1 MSYLLG
7 LTGSIGMGK
16 STTAALF
23 AARGCLIWDADLAV
37 HRAYNE
43 GGDGVAEI
51 RKIAITAVDSNS
63 VNRDKL
69 RTLILEDPTLLAK
82 IEAII
87 HPIVQKDR
95 QAFIASNPG
104 SILVFD
110 IPLLFELNSE
120 SDFDAVACVLST
132 FEVQKTRVMARPGM
146 TRTHLEMIIS
156 KQLPAADKAARANYI
171 INTATKDIARAAV
184 DSIIKDI
191 KRKLEN
197 A

>member
-1 MSYLLG
+1 M
-7 LTGSIGMGK
+7 
-16 STTAALF
+16 
-23 AARGCLIWDADLAV
+23 
-37 HRAYNE
+37 
-43 GGDGVAEI
+43 
-51 RKIAITAVDSNS
+51 TAVDSNS

-69 RTLILEDPTLLAK
+69 RTLILEDPTVLAK

-95 QAFIASNPG
+95 QAFIVSNPD

-132 FEVQKTRVMARPGM
+132 SEMQKTRVMTRPGM
-146 TRTHLEMIIS
+146 TRIHLEMIIS

-191 KRKLEN
+191 KRKIEN

>member
-51 RKIAITAVDSNS
+51 KKIAITAVDSNN

-132 FEVQKTRVMARPGM
+132 FEMQKTRVMARPGM
-146 TRTHLEMIIS
+146 TRTHLEMIIG

>member
-51 RKIAITAVDSNS
+51 KKIAITAVDSNN

>member
-51 RKIAITAVDSNS
+51 KKIAITAVDSNS

-120 SDFDAVACVLST
+120 SDFDAVVCVLST
-132 FEVQKTRVMARPGM
+132 LEMQKTRVLARPGM

-191 KRKLEN
+191 KRKVEN

>member
-51 RKIAITAVDSNS
+51 KKIAITAVDSNN

-95 QAFIASNPG
+95 QAFIASNPD

-132 FEVQKTRVMARPGM
+132 FEMQKTRVMARPGM

-191 KRKLEN
+191 KRKVEN

>member
-51 RKIAITAVDSNS
+51 KKIATTAIDSNS

-120 SDFDAVACVLST
+120 ADFDAVACVLST
-132 FEVQKTRVMARPGM
+132 FEMQKTRVMARPGM
-146 TRTHLEMIIS
+146 TRTHLEMIIG

-171 INTATKDIARAAV
+171 INTATKDIARATV

-191 KRKLEN
+191 KRKVEN

>member
-132 FEVQKTRVMARPGM
+132 FEMQKTRVMARPGM
-146 TRTHLEMIIS
+146 TRTHLEMIIG

>member
-51 RKIAITAVDSNS
+51 KKIAITAVDSNS

-132 FEVQKTRVMARPGM
+132 FEMQKTRVMARPGM

>member
-23 AARGCLIWDADLAV
+23 AARGCLVWDADLAV

-43 GGDGVAEI
+43 GGNGVAEI

-69 RTLILEDPTLLAK
+69 RTLILEDLTLLAK

-95 QAFIASNPG
+95 QAFIASNPD

-132 FEVQKTRVMARPGM
+132 CEIQKTRVMARPGM

-184 DSIIKDI
+184 DSIISDI

>member
-95 QAFIASNPG
+95 QAFIASNLG

-132 FEVQKTRVMARPGM
+132 FEMQKTRVMARPGM

-191 KRKLEN
+191 KRKVEN

>member
-120 SDFDAVACVLST
+120 TDFDAVACVLST
-132 FEVQKTRVMARPGM
+132 FEMQKTRVMARPGM

>member
-51 RKIAITAVDSNS
+51 KKIAITAVDSNS

-132 FEVQKTRVMARPGM
+132 FEMQKTRVMARPGM
-146 TRTHLEMIIS
+146 TRTHLEMIIG

-191 KRKLEN
+191 KRKVEN

>member
-51 RKIAITAVDSNS
+51 KKIAITAVDTNS

-132 FEVQKTRVMARPGM
+132 FEMQKTRVMARPGM

-191 KRKLEN
+191 KRKVEN

>member
-51 RKIAITAVDSNS
+51 KKIAITAVDSNS

-132 FEVQKTRVMARPGM
+132 FEMQKTRVMARPGM

-191 KRKLEN
+191 KRKVEN

>member
-43 GGDGVAEI
+43 GRDGVAEI
-51 RKIAITAVDSNS
+51 KKIAITAVDSNS

-132 FEVQKTRVMARPGM
+132 FEMQKTRVMARPGM

>member
-51 RKIAITAVDSNS
+51 KKIAITAVDSNS

-191 KRKLEN
+191 KRKVEN

>member
-23 AARGCLIWDADLAV
+23 AARGCLIWDADVTV
-37 HRAYNE
+37 HRAYSE
-43 GGDGVAEI
+43 GGDGIAEI
-51 RKIAITAVDSNS
+51 RKIAATAIDSNG

-69 RTLILEDPTLLAK
+69 RTLILEDRTLLAK

-95 QAFIASNPG
+95 QAFITSNPG

-132 FEVQKTRVMARPGM
+132 LEMQKTRVMARPGM
-146 TRTHLEMIIS
+146 TRAQLEMIIS

-171 INTATKDIARAAV
+171 IDTATEDTAIAAV
-184 DSIIKDI
+184 DSVLKDI
-191 KRKLEN
+191 KRKVEN

>member
-16 STTAALF
+16 SSTAALF

-51 RKIAITAVDSNS
+51 KKIATTAIDSNS

-120 SDFDAVACVLST
+120 ADFDAVACVLST
-132 FEVQKTRVMARPGM
+132 FEMQKTRVMARPGM
-146 TRTHLEMIIS
+146 TRAHLEMIIS

-171 INTATKDIARAAV
+171 INTATKDIARATV

-191 KRKLEN
+191 KRKVEN

>member
-51 RKIAITAVDSNS
+51 SKIAITAVDSNS

-132 FEVQKTRVMARPGM
+132 FEMQKTRVMARPGM

>member
-132 FEVQKTRVMARPGM
+132 FEMQKTRVMARPGM

-156 KQLPAADKAARANYI
+156 KQMPAADKAARANYI

-191 KRKLEN
+191 KRKVEN

>member
-132 FEVQKTRVMARPGM
+132 FEMQKTRVMARPGM

-191 KRKLEN
+191 KRKVEN

>member
-23 AARGCLIWDADLAV
+23 AARGCLIWDADFAV

-132 FEVQKTRVMARPGM
+132 FEMQKTRVMARPGM

-191 KRKLEN
+191 KRKVEN

>member
-51 RKIAITAVDSNS
+51 KKIAITAVDSNG

-132 FEVQKTRVMARPGM
+132 FEMQKTRVMARPGM

>member
-51 RKIAITAVDSNS
+51 RKIAITAVDSNN

-132 FEVQKTRVMARPGM
+132 FEMQKTRVMARPGM

>member
-120 SDFDAVACVLST
+120 FDFDAVACVLST
-132 FEVQKTRVMARPGM
+132 FEMQKTRVMARPGM

-191 KRKLEN
+191 KRKVEN

>member
-51 RKIAITAVDSNS
+51 KKIAITAVDSNN

-132 FEVQKTRVMARPGM
+132 FEMQKTRVMARPGM
-146 TRTHLEMIIS
+146 TRAHLEMIIS

>member
-51 RKIAITAVDSNS
+51 KKIAITAVDSNN

-132 FEVQKTRVMARPGM
+132 FEMQETRVMARPGM

>member
-51 RKIAITAVDSNS
+51 KKIAITAVDSNS

-120 SDFDAVACVLST
+120 PDFDAVACVLST
-132 FEVQKTRVMARPGM
+132 FEMQKTRVMARPGM
-146 TRTHLEMIIS
+146 TRPHLEMIIS

-191 KRKLEN
+191 KRKVEN

>member
-1 MSYLLG
+1 
-7 LTGSIGMGK
+7 MGK

-51 RKIAITAVDSNS
+51 KKIAITAVDSNS

-132 FEVQKTRVMARPGM
+132 FEMQKTRVMARPGM

-191 KRKLEN
+191 KRKVEN

>member
-23 AARGCLIWDADLAV
+23 AARGRLTWAAELTV
-37 HRAYNE
+37 HRAYSE
-43 GGDGVAEI
+43 DGGGVAEI
-51 RKIAITAVDSNS
+51 RKIAMTAIDSNS

-69 RTLILEDPTLLAK
+69 RKLILEDSTLLAK
-82 IEAII
+82 VEAII

-95 QAFIASNPG
+95 QTFIASHPD

-132 FEVQKTRVMARPGM
+132 FEMQKTRVMARPGM
-146 TRTHLEMIIS
+146 TGTHLEMIIS
-156 KQLPAADKAARANYI
+156 KQLPAADKAARANYV
-171 INTATKDIARAAV
+171 INTTTEDTARTAV

-191 KRKLEN
+191 KRKVEN

>member
-51 RKIAITAVDSNS
+51 KKIAITAVDSNN

-132 FEVQKTRVMARPGM
+132 FEMQKTRVMARPGM
-146 TRTHLEMIIS
+146 TRAHLEMIIS

-191 KRKLEN
+191 KRKVEN

>member
-23 AARGCLIWDADLAV
+23 AARGCLVWDADLAV

-43 GGDGVAEI
+43 GGNGVAEI

-69 RTLILEDPTLLAK
+69 RTLILEDLTLLAK

-95 QAFIASNPG
+95 QAFIASNPD

-132 FEVQKTRVMARPGM
+132 FEMQKTRVMARPGM

-184 DSIIKDI
+184 DSIINDI

>member
-1 MSYLLG
+1 MSNLLG

-132 FEVQKTRVMARPGM
+132 FEMQKTRVMARPGM

-184 DSIIKDI
+184 DSIIEDI

>member
-23 AARGCLIWDADLAV
+23 AARGCLIWNADLAV

-51 RKIAITAVDSNS
+51 KKIAITAVDSNS

-95 QAFIASNPG
+95 QAFIASNLG

-132 FEVQKTRVMARPGM
+132 FEMQKTRVMARPGM

>member
-23 AARGCLIWDADLAV
+23 AARGCLIWDADSTV
-37 HRAYNE
+37 HRAYSE

-51 RKIAITAVDSNS
+51 RKIAVTAIDSNN

-69 RTLILEDPTLLAK
+69 RVLISKDPPLLAK
-82 IEAII
+82 VEAII

-95 QAFIASNPG
+95 QAFIARNPN

-110 IPLLFELNSE
+110 IPLLFELASE
-120 SDFDAVACVLST
+120 TGFDAVACVLST
-132 FEVQKTRVMARPGM
+132 AEAQKARVMKRPGM
-146 TRTHLEMIIS
+146 TEYYFKMIIS
-156 KQLPAADKAARANYI
+156 KQLLAADKAARADYI
-171 INTATKDIARAAV
+171 IDTSTEETAVAAV
-184 DSIIKDI
+184 DVVLKDI
-191 KRKLEN
+191 KRKLKN

>member
-51 RKIAITAVDSNS
+51 KKIAITAVDSNN

-132 FEVQKTRVMARPGM
+132 FEMQKTRVMARPGM

-191 KRKLEN
+191 KRKVEN

>member
-69 RTLILEDPTLLAK
+69 RTLILKDPTLLAK

-95 QAFIASNPG
+95 QAFIASNPS

-132 FEVQKTRVMARPGM
+132 FEMQKTRVMARPGM

>member
-23 AARGCLIWDADLAV
+23 AARGCLIWDADLSV
-37 HRAYNE
+37 HRAYSAD
-43 GGDGVAEI
+43 GDGVAEI
-51 RKIAITAVDSNS
+51 SKIAMTAIDSNS

-69 RTLILEDPTLLAK
+69 RKLILEDSTLLAK
-82 IEAII
+82 VEAII

-95 QAFIASNPG
+95 QAFIASHPD

-132 FEVQKTRVMARPGM
+132 FEMQKTRVMARPGM
-146 TRTHLEMIIS
+146 TRIHLEMIIS

-171 INTATKDIARAAV
+171 INTATEDTARAAV

-191 KRKLEN
+191 KRKVEN

>member
-51 RKIAITAVDSNS
+51 KKIAITAVDSNS

-95 QAFIASNPG
+95 QAFIASNPD

-132 FEVQKTRVMARPGM
+132 FEMQKTRVMARPGM

-191 KRKLEN
+191 KRKVEN